1 MYISALVVYNVSCQQ
16 VHLKDKETSKMRDHI
31 NLINKHVVRVFVI
44 AMAIIVAFVANPG
57 AKASASVINMPAS
70 SSSSLSS
77 IPDVSSMIPKAPK
90 VNIPNIPNIPKP
102 NIPKTNVPN
111 VKPAPQTAPNAARA
125 ANIVRLTNIK
135 RAQHG
140 LAPVVQRPEL
150 NAIAQEW
157 SARNMRE
164 NHLYHRPQHWNAYP
178 SYIPAGGENILQAW
192 SDYSDEQLVQLWY
205 DSPGHRKIM
214 LDPRAKSI
222 GVGVSIAP
230 NGKLY
235 AVQNYGR

>member
-1 MYISALVVYNVSCQQ
+1 
-16 VHLKDKETSKMRDHI
+16 MRDHI
-31 NLINKHVVRVFVI
+31 NLINKHAVRMFVI
-44 AMAIIVAFVANPG
+44 AMSIIVACVANPA
-57 AKASASVINMPAS
+57 AKASASVIGVPG
-70 SSSSLSS
+70 SSSLSS
-77 IPDVSSMIPKAPK
+77 SGPDVSNLIPKVPK
-90 VNIPNIPNIPKP
+90 VNIPNIPQVPKVNIP
-102 NIPKTNVPN
+102 NIPKTNVPTSN
-111 VKPAPQTAPNAARA
+111 PVPHTAPNAARA

-157 SARNMRE
+157 SERNMRE

-205 DSPGHRKIM
+205 DSPGHKKIM

-222 GVGVSIAP
+222 GVGVSIAS

>member
-1 MYISALVVYNVSCQQ
+1 
-16 VHLKDKETSKMRDHI
+16 MRDSI
-31 NLINKHVVRVFVI
+31 NSVNKRVVRILAI
-44 AMAIIVAFVANPG
+44 AMTAIVALSANSF
-57 AKASASVINMPAS
+57 AKANASVIDMPAS
-70 SSSSLSS
+70 SSMPTV
-77 IPDVSSMIPKAPK
+77 PDVSTMIPKLPK
-90 VNIPNIPNIPKP
+90 VNIPKLP
-102 NIPKTNVPN
+102 NVPT
-111 VKPAPQTAPNAARA
+111 VDISGLAQNASSTSYNASNRMRA
-125 ANIVRLTNIK
+125 ANIVRLTNVK

-157 SARNMRE
+157 SERNMRE
-164 NHLYHRPQHWNAYP
+164 NHLYHRPQHWNVYP

-192 SDYSDEQLVQLWY
+192 SDYSDEKLVQLWY
-205 DSPGHRKIM
+205 DSPGHKKIM

>member
-1 MYISALVVYNVSCQQ
+1 
-16 VHLKDKETSKMRDHI
+16 MRDSI
-31 NLINKHVVRVFVI
+31 NSINKRVVRILAI
-44 AMAIIVAFVANPG
+44 AMAAIVALSANSF
-57 AKASASVINMPAS
+57 AKANASVIDMPAS
-70 SSSSLSS
+70 SSMPTV
-77 IPDVSSMIPKAPK
+77 PDVSTMIPK
-90 VNIPNIPNIPKP
+90 VNIPKLP
-102 NIPKTNVPN
+102 NVPT
-111 VKPAPQTAPNAARA
+111 VDISGLAQNASSTSYNASNKMRA
-125 ANIVRLTNIK
+125 ANIVRLTNVK

-157 SARNMRE
+157 SERNMRE
-164 NHLYHRPQHWNAYP
+164 NHLYHRPQHWNVYP

-192 SDYSDEQLVQLWY
+192 SDYSDEKLVQLWY
-205 DSPGHRKIM
+205 DSPGHKKIM

>member
-1 MYISALVVYNVSCQQ
+1 
-16 VHLKDKETSKMRDHI
+16 MRDSI
-31 NLINKHVVRVFVI
+31 NSVNKRVVRILAI
-44 AMAIIVAFVANPG
+44 AMTAIVALSANSF
-57 AKASASVINMPAS
+57 AKANASVIDMPAS
-70 SSSSLSS
+70 SSMPTV
-77 IPDVSSMIPKAPK
+77 PDVSTMIPEMPK
-90 VNIPNIPNIPKP
+90 VNIPKLP
-102 NIPKTNVPN
+102 NVPTVDISSLAQN
-111 VKPAPQTAPNAARA
+111 TSSTSYNASNKMRA
-125 ANIVRLTNIK
+125 ANIVRLTNVK

-157 SARNMRE
+157 SERNMRE
-164 NHLYHRPQHWNAYP
+164 NHLYHRPQHWNVYP

-192 SDYSDEQLVQLWY
+192 SDYSDEKLVQLWY
-205 DSPGHRKIM
+205 DSPGHKKIM